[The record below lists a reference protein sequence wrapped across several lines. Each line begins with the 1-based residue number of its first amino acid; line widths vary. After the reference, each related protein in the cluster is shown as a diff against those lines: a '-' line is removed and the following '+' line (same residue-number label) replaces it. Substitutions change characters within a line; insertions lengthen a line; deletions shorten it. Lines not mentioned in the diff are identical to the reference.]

1 MLCFFILRKKS
12 SNFFKKLSSMFFSQK
27 NDGFLFL
34 GFIIFGSFLPSNAL
48 GGGRGGSHGGH
59 GSSHGSSHGSHG
71 DGHGNS
77 HGEYHNG
84 HHSAPPTITRCGCGG
99 GHHQNFEPAESM
111 KISWEKIKNIF
122 KKHSTKDI
130 DEALWKIFSFL
141 LTFLLKVILFILA
154 KAVLIK

>member
-12 SNFFKKLSSMFFSQK
+12 SNFFKKLSSMFFFQK
-27 NDGFLFL
+27 SDGFLFL

-59 GSSHGSSHGSHG
+59 GSSHGSSHGNSHGSHG

-77 HGEYHNG
+77 HGEHHNG
-84 HHSAPPTITRCGCGG
+84 HHSAPRTITRCGCGG
-99 GHHQNFEPAESM
+99 GHHQNFELADSM

-130 DEALWKIFSFL
+130 DEVVWKIFSFL
-141 LTFLLKVILFILA
+141 LKVILLILF
-154 KAVLIK
+154 KAVFIK